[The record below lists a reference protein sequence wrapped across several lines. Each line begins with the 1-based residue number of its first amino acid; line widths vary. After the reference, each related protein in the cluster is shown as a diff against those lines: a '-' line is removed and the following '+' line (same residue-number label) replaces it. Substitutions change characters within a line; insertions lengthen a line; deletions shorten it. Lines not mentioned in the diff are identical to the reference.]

1 MKQWK
6 FCLALILAAILLF
19 GLAVTSHA
27 EGELTFSDAGRIT
40 HKMPATVLSGL
51 GIINGYP
58 NNTFRPK
65 SNITRAEFCKMLAVM
80 DNGGKEP
87 EGDYTSA
94 LTFTDTAA
102 SPLKNDVAYCVMMHY
117 AAGRNAK
124 TFDPEGNVT
133 LLEAAKMLLCALGH
147 DPEAEGFVGESWADN
162 VRTEAYRDRSGLFR
176 EINQK
181 TLKKLNGAL
190 SRDDACQMFYNTL
203 TANVVYVDVGVSTS
217 AGEISIQDEYQIKEL
232 PNEDFDYLN
241 RQVDQKLQLIERVF
255 PKIRATVD
263 ASDEFGRPCDTWVNG
278 SQKIGPLVFRTPAI
292 VCSANN
298 LTGKIVMDAI
308 KEDPTSLVYYQN
320 GKLTETCDI
329 STMQSLF
336 GLGDIDCPRYV
347 REHDYPFLLPLQ
359 SNTAAYMLAL
369 IWKNSTQTL
378 GYGASPH
385 GKVTGTANRICYYGI
400 YTEIYYDSNT
410 RALTICCSHINP
422 ARVNRVYPEQL
433 DENGNVVVPSYVS
446 ATFLSGS
453 VKQMRDLDLTDD
465 ITIPIKEEREALF
478 LASLDENDSDYRQ
491 GEVVLLSFGYDVK
504 TNKYTVLNVLRTV
517 ETSGYISGPFSYASS
532 TSINISRFYMN
543 GDTSESYYIIRKDD
557 VFPLASFNIGDQYVV
572 YSASLLTYFGTET
585 SGYAFYLEPLK
596 LDNVNK
602 IAYVA
607 RAGVETDIFGEKTYR
622 AKLINSEGSQI
633 DVVTDTYCGNMVD
646 CLVSYTTDAHSKY
659 SLTKVGSSGLG
670 SFTVKQGNAKMTLTP
685 AKSTAISIRGP
696 QDLDYA
702 NERSILANDNTL
714 FIIGSR
720 PDENEDLVYETY
732 VGIKNVPDTESATYY
747 NYVEKDGIATVV
759 FIYENTSNTS
769 NSSYGLLFKTDKDV
783 FKTYV
788 TGSTGYYEMEAV
800 IDDEA
805 KTVQVTPAL
814 YTSLKYGINLFSGCS
829 ANADGWLTAVKLL
842 DSKYVYPITAL
853 ESADKGVLHLNFDE
867 NGDGGERLIVH
878 DGIHVYAY
886 SLRNQKLSVITADE
900 LSDLGDVAAADE
912 LFGANAPFVKKGYY
926 TLHET
931 YEGKPLAGIFV
942 IVN

>member
-19 GLAVTSHA
+19 GLALTSHA

-162 VRTEAYRDRSGLFR
+162 VRTEAYRDRSGLFL
-176 EINQK
+176 EIDQK
-181 TLKKLNGAL
+181 VLKKLDGAL
-190 SRDDACQMFYNTL
+190 TRDDACQMFYNTL
-203 TANVVYVDVGVSTS
+203 IANVVYVDAGVTTS
-217 AGEISIQDEYQIKEL
+217 AGDISIQDECQIKEV

-241 RQVDQKLQLIERVF
+241 RQVDKKLQLVERAF
-255 PKIRATVD
+255 PKLRATID
-263 ASDEFGRPCDTWVNG
+263 ASDEFGRPCDTWVNDN
-278 SQKIGPLVFRTPAI
+278 QKIGPLLFRKPIIAG
-292 VCSANN
+292 CGN
-298 LTGKIVMDAI
+298 LKAETVMAAI
-308 KEDPTSLVYYQN
+308 KEDPASLEYYLN
-320 GKLTETCDI
+320 GKLVDTADMR
-329 STMQSLF
+329 TMQTLL
-336 GLGDIDCPRYV
+336 GVGDIDCAKYLRD
-347 REHDYPFLLPLQ
+347 HDLTALIAAR
-359 SNTAAYMLAL
+359 SNIAACMLGL
-369 IWKNSTQTL
+369 IWKSSDSTL
-378 GYGASPH
+378 GQCNTTT
-385 GKVTGTANRICYYGI
+385 GKVTSTATRVTYFGTYN
-400 YTEIYYDSNT
+400 EIYYNEDT
-410 RALTICCSHINP
+410 RRVTVSSTLLNP
-422 ARVNRVYPEQL
+422 ARINRAFPAQV
-433 DENGNVVVPSYVS
+433 DENGNEIVPAYVS

-453 VKQMRDLDLTDD
+453 DKPMRDLDLTDE
-465 ITIPIKEEREALF
+465 ITIPITKNKEALF
-478 LASLDENDSDYRQ
+478 LASQDPTDSTFTI
-491 GEVVLLSFGYDVK
+491 GEVVVLSFGYDVK
-504 TNKYTVLNVLRTV
+504 TGKHIVRDIYRTEATAGQVSGPIKYNSAATSVLN
-517 ETSGYISGPFSYASS
+517 
-532 TSINISRFYMN
+532 FYMN
-543 GDTSESYYIIRKDD
+543 GDTDTNYSVVLKDS
-557 VFPLASFNIGDQYVV
+557 VFPVSKFSIGDSYTV
-572 YSASLLTYFGTET
+572 YSTTLPDYGGGEAGGWAY
-585 SGYAFYLEPLK
+585 YMEPLSRETAE
-596 LDNVNK
+596 N
-602 IAYVA
+602 IAYVVK
-607 RAGVETDIFGEKTYR
+607 AGVETSILGEKTYH
-622 AKLINSEGSQI
+622 AKLIDHTGTLIN
-633 DVVTDTYCGNMVD
+633 VVTDSYYGSLTD
-646 CLVSYTTDAHSKY
+646 CLVFCTVNAKGIY
-659 SLTKVGSSGLG
+659 SLVKTGNSGLG
-670 SFTVKQGNAKMTLTP
+670 VFSVKQGNAAMTLTP
-685 AKSTAISIRGP
+685 AKSTAISIRGA

-720 PDENEDLVYETY
+720 PDENEDLVYETFT
-732 VGIKNVPDTESATYY
+732 GIKNVPDAESTPYY
-747 NYVEKDGIATVV
+747 NFVAKDGVATVV
-759 FIYENTSNTS
+759 FIYENKTAMSS
-769 NSSYGLLFKTDKDV
+769 SSYGLLFKTDKDV

-805 KTVQVTPAL
+805 QTVQVTPAL
-814 YTSLKYGINLFSGCS
+814 YTSLKYGINLFGGCS
-829 ANADGWLTAVKLL
+829 ANSEGWLTAVKLL

-853 ESADKGVLHLNFDE
+853 EPADKGVIHLNFDE

-886 SLRNQKLSVITADE
+886 SLRSRKLSVITTDE

-931 YEGKPLAGIFV
+931 YEGKPLAGVFV